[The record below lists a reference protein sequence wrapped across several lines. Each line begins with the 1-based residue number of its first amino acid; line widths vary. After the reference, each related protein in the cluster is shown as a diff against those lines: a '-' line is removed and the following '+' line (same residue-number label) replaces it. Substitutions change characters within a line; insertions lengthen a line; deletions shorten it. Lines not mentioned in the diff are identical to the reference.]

1 MKNIIDTF
9 ISLLALTA
17 IGISVYH
24 YLVCHPSVEEMMEL
38 MNNDITG
45 NYFNL
50 DSLKTMT
57 IEKGDLEAYYDLE
70 KGLIHQSPTFEF
82 DYLPYSL
89 YMANKYHYAD
99 AYYSV
104 YWSLTF
110 FHPSGDLDSLD
121 AETRELAISYLKKAA
136 RKGLAVA
143 TDELQEYDSQKHSR

>member
-38 MNNDITG
+38 MNNDIIG

-89 YMANKYHYAD
+89 YMAKRRREKVWPLPLTNFKSMIPKNIPDKSA
-99 AYYSV
+99 V
-104 YWSLTF
+104 Y
-110 FHPSGDLDSLD
+110 
-121 AETRELAISYLKKAA
+121 KNN
-136 RKGLAVA
+136 
-143 TDELQEYDSQKHSR
+143 